1 MSQQRQHLLA
11 YPESDLQLALF
22 NIQSQR
28 VQSQRRAAS
37 IYNVPQ
43 RTLSNQRAG
52 KRSRR
57 DCEPNSKRLNK
68 LEEEAIVKRI
78 LKESRRGFAPIK
90 AEVRAIA
97 NKLLEERGGNP
108 VGKN

>member
-1 MSQQRQHLLA
+1 MSQQRDNQST

-22 NIQSQR
+22 DVQSQR

-43 RTLSNQRAG
+43 RTLSYRRAG
-52 KRSRR
+52 RRSRR

-78 LKESRRGFAPIK
+78 LKSLREDLR
-90 AEVRAIA
+90 
-97 NKLLEERGGNP
+97 L
-108 VGKN
+108 

>member
-1 MSQQRQHLLA
+1 MSQQRDNQLT

-22 NIQSQR
+22 DIQSQR

-57 DCEPNSKRLNK
+57 DCEANSKRLNK

-78 LKESRRGFAPIK
+78 LKESARGFA
-90 AEVRAIA
+90 VSS
-97 NKLLEERGGNP
+97 
-108 VGKN
+108 